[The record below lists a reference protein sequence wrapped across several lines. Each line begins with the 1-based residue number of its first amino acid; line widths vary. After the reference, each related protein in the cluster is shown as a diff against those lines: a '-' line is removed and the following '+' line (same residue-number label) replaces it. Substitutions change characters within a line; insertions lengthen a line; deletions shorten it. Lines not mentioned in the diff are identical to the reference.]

1 LCHRITGQELQI
13 LPGNYRRIRSLLFSP
28 DGQILASIGDDD
40 RNIATIKIW
49 NANTGQLQHSFTTD
63 NLISPYWS
71 AFSPDGKIFAS
82 GHSTT
87 IQVWN
92 LTTGKLLHKLEDN
105 NGADISDIWA
115 LAISPDS
122 QIIAS
127 GHLGGGI
134 KIWNLRTGKLLR
146 TLTGHSTPVN
156 KLIFSPF
163 GQILVSGGAS
173 STEFYIDGSPQSNVD
188 DASLKMWNWQ
198 TGELVGTLIENYE
211 SITALAIEPYGQ
223 ILASGSQ
230 KEIKI
235 WNLHTGQLVRTM
247 DVDDVGSLTFSDD
260 GQSLFIDNLNYP
272 THVYETQVWQ
282 LVNP

>member
-1 LCHRITGQELQI
+1 MCHRITGQDLQV
-13 LPGNYRRIRSLLFSP
+13 LPGNYRSVRSLLFSP
-28 DGQILASIGDDD
+28 DSQTLASIGDDD
-40 RNIATIKIW
+40 GNIATIKIW

-63 NLISPYWS
+63 NLIPPYRS

-82 GHSTT
+82 GHGTT

-105 NGADISDIWA
+105 NDADISNILA

-122 QIIAS
+122 QIIAT

-146 TLTGHSTPVN
+146 TLAGHSTPVN
-156 KLIFSPF
+156 KLTFSPF
-163 GQILVSGGAS
+163 GQILVSGGS
-173 STEFYIDGSPQSNVD
+173 SYTDIYVNGFPQSNVE

-198 TGELVGTLIENYE
+198 TGELVRTLIDNYE

-230 KEIKI
+230 NEIKI
-235 WNLHTGQLVRTM
+235 WNLHTGQLLRTM
-247 DVDDVGSLTFSDD
+247 DVDDVGSLTFSAD
-260 GQSLFIDNLNYP
+260 GQTLFVDNFNYN

-282 LVNP
+282 LATP